1 MEKNFLILFI
11 INIIIKISYCYI
23 VFPFKTFHQQEPSK
37 FNSPLDMITYWGK
50 NIIYSSANIGT
61 PPQNIIIFF
70 HSQNFSSNL
79 YYHMC
84 DFPGSSFER
93 KQSSSFSFIENLIK
107 IYPME
112 NASIAS
118 ENFYFINNFNTKE
131 KKRYKINFIYSD
143 NDKQIQGD
151 KYEYHDYTCM
161 SIGLQLSYLVLH
173 EPKSNFISQLK
184 NMDIPTYDFT
194 LEYLNSEE
202 GRIIIGEELY
212 NYDPGQYNK
221 KYYKISGA
229 INEKDVNS
237 FFLNFDSIYMMKNN
251 KQKEEIESNSC
262 KIKIDMGLILGTEDY
277 RQKIK
282 NLFFDDMKKCTE
294 EYIDRK
300 YIYWCEKSA
309 ENDIKNNFPTLYFQM
324 KEFYKIFELTYKDLF
339 LEKDNKLYFLI
350 YFESSKYNNYFEIGK
365 IFLKKYTFTFN
376 QYNKHIGY
384 YNKNLNNEGEDQK
397 ENESFFQNKYLWIIF
412 SILVFIFA
420 ILGFILGKKVR
431 DHVRKKRL
439 NEVDDDFFE
448 YENQQKEDKKL
459 FKNDDNTINE

>member
-1 MEKNFLILFI
+1 
-11 INIIIKISYCYI
+11 
-23 VFPFKTFHQQEPSK
+23 
-37 FNSPLDMITYWGK
+37 
-50 NIIYSSANIGT
+50 
-61 PPQNIIIFF
+61 
-70 HSQNFSSNL
+70 
-79 YYHMC
+79 
-84 DFPGSSFER
+84 
-93 KQSSSFSFIENLIK
+93 
-107 IYPME
+107 
-112 NASIAS
+112 
-118 ENFYFINNFNTKE
+118 
-131 KKRYKINFIYSD
+131 
-143 NDKQIQGD
+143 
-151 KYEYHDYTCM
+151 
-161 SIGLQLSYLVLH
+161 
-173 EPKSNFISQLK
+173 
-184 NMDIPTYDFT
+184 
-194 LEYLNSEE
+194 LEYLNSDE

-237 FFLNFDSIYMMKNN
+237 FFFNFDSIYMMKNN

-384 YNKNLNNEGEDQK
+384 YNKNLNNEGDEQK

-459 FKNDDNTINE
+459 FQNDDNTINE

>member
-1 MEKNFLILFI
+1 MF
-11 INIIIKISYCYI
+11 
-23 VFPFKTFHQQEPSK
+23 
-37 FNSPLDMITYWGK
+37 
-50 NIIYSSANIGT
+50 
-61 PPQNIIIFF
+61 
-70 HSQNFSSNL
+70 
-79 YYHMC
+79 
-84 DFPGSSFER
+84 
-93 KQSSSFSFIENLIK
+93 
-107 IYPME
+107 
-112 NASIAS
+112 
-118 ENFYFINNFNTKE
+118 
-131 KKRYKINFIYSD
+131 
-143 NDKQIQGD
+143 
-151 KYEYHDYTCM
+151 
-161 SIGLQLSYLVLH
+161 
-173 EPKSNFISQLK
+173 
-184 NMDIPTYDFT
+184 
-194 LEYLNSEE
+194 
-202 GRIIIGEELY
+202 EELY
-212 NYDPGQYNK
+212 NYDPSQYNK

-384 YNKNLNNEGEDQK
+384 YNKNLNNEGDDQK

-431 DHVRKKRL
+431 DHVRKK
-439 NEVDDDFFE
+439 
-448 YENQQKEDKKL
+448 
-459 FKNDDNTINE
+459 